1 VRQALTAMWA
11 EAFSAGTNGW
21 TADVVAGS
29 HPWGF
34 STSEVRARATLIYG
48 ADDQAVDLNHGRW
61 WARVLPGATLVVRP
75 ASGHLVAFAAWA
87 DILRTVA

>member
-1 VRQALTAMWA
+1 MWA

-34 STSEVRARATLIYG
+34 STSEVRARATLFYG
-48 ADDQAVDLNHGRW
+48 ADDQVVDLNHGRW

-87 DILRTVA
+87 DILRTVG